1 MSRSRIIGLLALK
14 RKVAL
19 QQFRQEQGRLTEEI
33 DRLDQRIDQ
42 VATLEAGY
50 HAHLTEKSI
59 TVSELRGIIALT
71 ARLGE
76 RRDIDQRRREL
87 LNVERVR
94 LAPILVGKRREI
106 EKLEEEAKL
115 AARAE
120 ADEKAERR
128 LALMPARRN

>member
-1 MSRSRIIGLLALK
+1 MSRSRIIGLLAIK

-19 QQFRQEQGRLTEEI
+19 QKFRQEQGRLTEEI
-33 DRLDQRIDQ
+33 DRLGLRIDQ
-42 VATLEAGY
+42 VVALEAGY

-59 TVSELRGIIALT
+59 SVNELRGITALT

-87 LNVERVR
+87 LDVERIR
-94 LAPILVGKRREI
+94 LAPILVAKRREI
-106 EKLEEEAKL
+106 EKLEEEAKI

-120 ADEKAERR
+120 AEEKAEKR

>member
-1 MSRSRIIGLLALK
+1 MSRSRIIGLLAIK

-19 QQFRQEQGRLTEEI
+19 QKFRQEQGRLTEEI
-33 DRLDQRIDQ
+33 DRLGLRIDQ
-42 VATLEAGY
+42 VVALEAGY

-59 TVSELRGIIALT
+59 SVNELRGITALT
-71 ARLGE
+71 TRLGE

-87 LNVERVR
+87 LDVERIR
-94 LAPILVGKRREI
+94 LAPILVAKRREI
-106 EKLEEEAKL
+106 EKLEEEAKI

-120 ADEKAERR
+120 AEEKAEKR

>member
-1 MSRSRIIGLLALK
+1 MSRSRIIGLLAIK
-14 RKVAL
+14 RKVDL
-19 QQFRQEQGRLTEEI
+19 QKFRQEQGRLTEEI
-33 DRLDQRIDQ
+33 DRLGQRIDQ
-42 VATLEAGY
+42 VVSLEAGY

-59 TVSELRGIIALT
+59 TVNELRGITLLT

-87 LNVERVR
+87 LDVERVR
-94 LAPILVGKRREI
+94 LSPILIAKQREI

-120 ADEKAERR
+120 AEEKAEKR

>member
-50 HAHLTEKSI
+50 HAHLMEKSI
-59 TVSELRGIIALT
+59 TVSELRGITALT

-87 LNVERVR
+87 LNVERIR

-120 ADEKAERR
+120 ADEKAEKR

>member
-1 MSRSRIIGLLALK
+1 MSRSRIIGLLAIK

-19 QQFRQEQGRLTEEI
+19 QKFRQEQGRLTEEI
-33 DRLDQRIDQ
+33 DRLGLRIDQ
-42 VATLEAGY
+42 VVALEAGY

-59 TVSELRGIIALT
+59 SVNELRGITALT

-87 LNVERVR
+87 LDVERIR
-94 LAPILVGKRREI
+94 LAPILVAKRREI
-106 EKLEEEAKL
+106 EKLEEEAKI
-115 AARAE
+115 AALAE
-120 ADEKAERR
+120 AEEKAEKR

>member
-19 QQFRQEQGRLTEEI
+19 QQFRQEQG
-33 DRLDQRIDQ
+33 RIDQ

-59 TVSELRGIIALT
+59 TVSELRGITALT

>member
-1 MSRSRIIGLLALK
+1 MSRSRIIGLLAIK

-19 QQFRQEQGRLTEEI
+19 QKFRQEQGRLTEEI
-33 DRLDQRIDQ
+33 DRLGLRIDQ
-42 VATLEAGY
+42 VVALEAGY

-59 TVSELRGIIALT
+59 SVNELRGITALT

-87 LNVERVR
+87 LDVERIR
-94 LAPILVGKRREI
+94 LAPILVAKRREI
-106 EKLEEEAKL
+106 EKLEEEAKI

-120 ADEKAERR
+120 AEEKAEKDRKSVV
-128 LALMPARRN
+128 